1 MSVQVIT
8 DQFSFKKD
16 NDFID
21 VIVHHTEGW
30 LELKIETTDS
40 FPIETQEEL
49 DVIYQRLSE
58 ALKTLK

>member
-1 MSVQVIT
+1 MRSRAQPLLQIT
-8 DQFSFKKD
+8 PD

>member
-21 VIVHHTEGW
+21 VTVHHTEGW

-49 DVIYQRLSE
+49 DVIYQKLSE